1 MKVKKL
7 LLSFY
12 CLVSLHSFSQM
23 GGRAI
28 YSFLELPIPARTAAL
43 GGNLI
48 GVKDDDINLSFQN
61 PALLNKGMNNQLS
74 FSYINYIAD
83 VNYSYVAYARSYDKI
98 GHFALG
104 LQNVGYGKF
113 QEADEY
119 GQITGTFKASDMS
132 LNMSYARDID
142 SSLTY
147 GVSLKTIYSN
157 YYKYTSVGNA
167 LDAGLT
173 YYNKKKLLTFSVVLK
188 NFGYQWKTYTGGARE
203 RLPFDFQAGISK
215 KVAKAPFRILM
226 AYENL
231 NKWDLTYSDPN
242 NPVQTEDPFTHEPIK
257 KSKFRSGGD
266 KLLRHIVVGTEIIIT
281 KNFNLRVGYN
291 YQRQKEMAL
300 PDRKGLAGFSFGLGL
315 KISKFQISYGFA
327 KYHVAGNS
335 SHITITTNLSS
346 FVKDKK

>member
-1 MKVKKL
+1 MKKL
-7 LLSFY
+7 FLTGAILLS
-12 CLVSLHSFSQM
+12 LATVAQI

-28 YSFLELPIPARTAAL
+28 YSFLELPVPARTAAL

-61 PALLNKGMNNQLS
+61 PALLNPSMNNQLS

-83 VNYSYVAYARSYDKI
+83 VNYSYVAYARSFEKI
-98 GHFALG
+98 GHFSAG

-119 GQITGTFKASDMS
+119 GQITGTFKASDMC
-132 LNMSYARDID
+132 LNLSYARDID
-142 SSLTY
+142 SLWTY
-147 GVSLKTIYSN
+147 GATLKTIYSN

-167 LDAGLT
+167 IDAGLT
-173 YYNKKKLLTFSVVLK
+173 YFNKRRQFTFSAVLK
-188 NFGYQWKTYTGGARE
+188 NFGYQWKTYTGNARE
-203 RLPFDFQAGISK
+203 KLPFDFQAGISK

-242 NPVQTEDPFTHEPIK
+242 NPEQTEDPFTHETIK
-257 KSKFRSGGD
+257 KSKFRTGGD

-291 YQRQKEMAL
+291 YKRQKEMSL
-300 PDRKGLAGFSFGLGL
+300 PDKKGLAGFSFGLGM
-315 KISKFQISYGFA
+315 KVSKFQISYGFA